1 MYHDGGQYLPG
12 RLALLPAARYY
23 VPDLTKRPDD
33 FADHDD
39 PDVAFQRVVAAGATV
54 VWSVNNQP
62 FGWCVGRIVDPF
74 GHHWQIGKPLARSP

>member
-1 MYHDGGQYLPG
+1 MIE
-12 RLALLPAARYY
+12 
-23 VPDLTKRPDD
+23 
-33 FADHDD
+33 DD

-74 GHHWQIGKPLARSP
+74 GHKWQLATRKEEVSPQEMQKRWGAMFS

>member
-33 FADHDD
+33 FADH
-39 PDVAFQRVVAAGATV
+39 
-54 VWSVNNQP
+54 
-62 FGWCVGRIVDPF
+62 
-74 GHHWQIGKPLARSP
+74 

>member
-1 MYHDGGQYLPG
+1 MAANTYPG
-12 RLALLPAARYY
+12 VWLSCLRRGTMCPTRPSARMT
-23 VPDLTKRPDD
+23 LRIMIE
-33 FADHDD
+33 DD

>member
-33 FADHDD
+33 FADHD
-39 PDVAFQRVVAAGATV
+39 R
-54 VWSVNNQP
+54 
-62 FGWCVGRIVDPF
+62 GRSGRGFP
-74 GHHWQIGKPLARSP
+74 ARRCRRSHCRLVCE